1 MPSDQG
7 QRSSIFPTLE
17 KAHRPRVPPMM
28 RTLSINRI
36 KHHLPKPKVISFF
49 LPLQR
54 YMTKYH
60 VALHAKEAR
69 RATSEGTAA
78 VIKSEN
84 IEVYISFDNFIQ
96 GNGKRLSE

>member
-1 MPSDQG
+1 M
-7 QRSSIFPTLE
+7 
-17 KAHRPRVPPMM
+17 K
-28 RTLSINRI
+28 
-36 KHHLPKPKVISFF
+36 
-49 LPLQR
+49 
-54 YMTKYH
+54 KYH

-69 RATSEGTAA
+69 RATPEGTAA